1 MCYLRTKS
9 EDSGFSFSRS
19 RDMKE
24 NQKQKMERLGMI
36 GVIQDHHNVTILYS
50 AHDFPFTFHRKYASI
65 VYRF

>member
-1 MCYLRTKS
+1 
-9 EDSGFSFSRS
+9 
-19 RDMKE
+19 MKE